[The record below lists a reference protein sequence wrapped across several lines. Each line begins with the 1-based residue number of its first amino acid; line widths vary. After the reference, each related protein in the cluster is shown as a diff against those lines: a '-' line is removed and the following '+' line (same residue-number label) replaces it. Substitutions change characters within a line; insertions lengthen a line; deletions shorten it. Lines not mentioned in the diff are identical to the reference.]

1 MPRSPDILSI
11 RTVARSRLFRI
22 ESVGLRFTNGVEVEF
37 ERLRGST
44 TISAVIV
51 VPMLDADTVL
61 LIREYGVG
69 LERYEL
75 GLPKGRADPG
85 ESLLDAANRELM
97 EEAGYGANELIELPA
112 VSLAPAYLGHRTQV
126 VLARDLYPKRL
137 PGDEPEPLEVVHWPL
152 SNIESLLFESDEMS
166 EGRSIAALFMARAWL
181 ARSSTAA
188 LASESDQR

>member
-1 MPRSPDILSI
+1 MPRPPRILNV

-22 ESVGLRFTNGVEVEF
+22 EAVALRFDNGVEVEF
-37 ERLRGST
+37 ERLRGSS

-75 GLPKGRADPG
+75 GLPKGRADEG
-85 ESLLDAANRELM
+85 ESLLQAANRELM
-97 EEAGYGANELIELPA
+97 EEAGYGAHELIELPA
-112 VSLAPAYLGHRTQV
+112 LSLAPAYLGHRTQV

-137 PGDEPEPLEVVHWPL
+137 PGDEPEPLEVVPWPL
-152 SNIESLLFESDEMS
+152 SRIEELLLDGHELS
-166 EGRSIAALFMARAWL
+166 EGRSIAALYMARSWL
-181 ARSSTAA
+181 MREARPRIGQAPGG
-188 LASESDQR
+188 

>member
-1 MPRSPDILSI
+1 MPRQPRILNV

-22 ESVGLRFTNGVEVEF
+22 EAVGLRFDNGVEVEF
-37 ERLRGST
+37 ERLRGGS

-75 GLPKGRADPG
+75 GLPKGRADEG
-85 ESLLDAANRELM
+85 ESLLQAANRELM
-97 EEAGYGANELIELPA
+97 EEAGYGARELIELP
-112 VSLAPAYLGHRTQV
+112 VLSLAPAYLGHRTQV

-137 PGDEPEPLEVVHWPL
+137 PGDEPEPLEVIPWRL
-152 SNIESLLFESDEMS
+152 SRIEELLLDGDELS
-166 EGRSIAALFMARAWL
+166 EGRSIAALYMARSWL
-181 ARSSTAA
+181 MREARTRPPQPSG
-188 LASESDQR
+188 D